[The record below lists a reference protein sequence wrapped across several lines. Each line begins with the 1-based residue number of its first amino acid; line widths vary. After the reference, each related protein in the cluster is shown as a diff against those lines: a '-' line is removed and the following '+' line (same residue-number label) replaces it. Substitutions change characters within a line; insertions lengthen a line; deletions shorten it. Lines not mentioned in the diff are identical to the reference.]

1 MFIAM
6 NPKHFYTAVVNAL
19 LDEYL
24 RFMQLKVMKAKHINA
39 LSDQAQTQHDM
50 QILSPS
56 NVIDAIWHGKFRK
69 RTCLGLVLG
78 RE

>member
-1 MFIAM
+1 
-6 NPKHFYTAVVNAL
+6 
-19 LDEYL
+19 
-24 RFMQLKVMKAKHINA
+24 MQLKVMKAKLINA

-69 RTCLGLVLG
+69 RTCLCLVFG